1 MLGRVPPLRSN
12 WREVLFTALVLAAKV
27 WDDTGSSNAEFAD
40 AARIFSLKDVTYLE
54 TRFLCLIEYNVNVSR
69 QLYTTCYFELRDLC
83 ESQDDHFPV
92 RPAAVSELRDLG
104 RRDLEPRCSRRAYAQ
119 KRGRAKSVHIWQ
131 RVGTHGSLPPPP
143 TTATTPTTP
152 ELLPDDAQHG
162 TAPATAAAGGDD
174 ASSLVDAPATSSVAL
189 PLMGESVTPG

>member
-1 MLGRVPPLRSN
+1 MGRVPPLRTN

-83 ESQDDHFPV
+83 ENQDDHFPV

-104 RRDLEPRCSRRAYAQ
+104 RRDLERCSRRACAH
-119 KRGRAKSVHIWQ
+119 KRARAKSVHIWQ

-143 TTATTPTTP
+143 ATATTPEP
-152 ELLPDDAQHG
+152 PL
-162 TAPATAAAGGDD
+162 AAGDD
-174 ASSLVDAPATSSVAL
+174 ASPLVDAPTATSSIAL
-189 PLMGESVTPG
+189 VGDSVTPVNVG

>member
-1 MLGRVPPLRSN
+1 MGRVPPLRSN

-92 RPAAVSELRDLG
+92 RPAAVSELRDLD
-104 RRDLEPRCSRRAYAQ
+104 RRDLEPRCSRRACAQ

-143 TTATTPTTP
+143 ATATTPEP
-152 ELLPDDAQHG
+152 LSDDARRG
-162 TAPATAAAGGDD
+162 AAPATAAAGVDD
-174 ASSLVDAPATSSVAL
+174 ASSLVDAPVTSSVAL
-189 PLMGESVTPG
+189 VGKCCGSAPDG